1 MFEGLRTAAYTAH
14 DLAAAKAF
22 YAGILGQD
30 PYFDQP
36 FYVGWNVG
44 GYELGLIPSD
54 QPHEPPSSEQG
65 LAYWGVADIDAAV
78 DRLVAAGATVRDGIQ
93 DVGEGI
99 RTATL
104 VDPFGNLLGVIY
116 NPHFKLG

>member
-1 MFEGLRTAAYTAH
+1 MFEGLRTAAYSAH

-22 YAGILGQD
+22 YTGVLGKA
-30 PYFDQP
+30 PYFDEP

-44 GYELGLIPSD
+44 GYEFGLMPSD
-54 QPHEPPSSEQG
+54 APREAPAAEQG
-65 LAYWGVADIDAAV
+65 LAYWGVADIESTVNA
-78 DRLVAAGATVRDGIQ
+78 LVAAGATVRSAIQ

-116 NPHFKLG
+116 NPHFKLE